1 MITIGRA
8 RLTVSRTMAIC
19 ILTCIG
25 LTGCSGIYGKDAQT
39 LAQDFIDKLRNKG
52 LSIQIGKNDKDPENS
67 RHITVYIIANSCPA
81 TVEVRKDF
89 DINMATDGFI
99 KECEESRKAKGV
111 GPQAISISIPSIIK
125 VGVGPQAMFISNP
138 YIINVHD
145 KNSSTV
151 LMAAIKEILPGAV
164 IVECSPNS
172 PGAKS
177 VGQ

>member
-25 LTGCSGIYGKDAQT
+25 MTGCSGIYGKDAQT
-39 LAQDFIDKLRNKG
+39 LARVFIGKLQNKG
-52 LSIQIGKNDKDPENS
+52 LSIQIGKTDKDPENS

-81 TVEVRKDF
+81 TVEVQKDF
-89 DINMATDGFI
+89 NINMATDRFI
-99 KECEESRKAKGV
+99 KECEESREAKGV
-111 GPQAISISIPSIIK
+111 GPQAI
-125 VGVGPQAMFISNP
+125 FISNP